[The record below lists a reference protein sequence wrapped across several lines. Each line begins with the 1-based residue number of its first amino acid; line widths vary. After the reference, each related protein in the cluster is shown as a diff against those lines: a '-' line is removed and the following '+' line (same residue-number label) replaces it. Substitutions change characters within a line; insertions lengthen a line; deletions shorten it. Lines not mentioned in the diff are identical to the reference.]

1 MILLELSGDGGFSR
15 FTKKEQDDMYNFLIK
30 LKNNQNMTNE
40 EKAKRAA
47 NIFCR
52 CYKCDKI
59 AHNNISEY
67 EPAVTF
73 KCDKSKL
80 KTCLRWYYGYRTA
93 LIALNMEDD
102 VQPQYVECNNCKCL
116 VEYTDNDV
124 KSDVYVV
131 CPDCKE
137 KIILIE

>member
-1 MILLELSGDGGFSR
+1 
-15 FTKKEQDDMYNFLIK
+15 
-30 LKNNQNMTNE
+30 MTNE

-93 LIALNMEDD
+93 LIALNMEDG

>member
-1 MILLELSGDGGFSR
+1 
-15 FTKKEQDDMYNFLIK
+15 
-30 LKNNQNMTNE
+30 MTNE

-93 LIALNMEDD
+93 LIALNMEDG
-102 VQPQYVECNNCKCL
+102 VQPQYVECDNCKCL
-116 VEYTDNDV
+116 VEYTNDDV
-124 KSDVYVV
+124 KSDIYVV
-131 CPDCKE
+131 CPVCDE